1 VRGEGFALDAGLL
14 KEREAWRLLGRRLV
28 VTNGCFDLIHS
39 GHIALLEAARAAGDL
54 LIVAVN
60 GDQSVRALK
69 GAPRPLMPVA
79 ERAEM
84 LLALEAVDRVV
95 IFREPTPLLVVQ
107 KLQPDVLVKGA
118 DWGPGQIVG
127 ADLVTAAGGRVLR
140 VELVAGRST
149 SAIVERIRRS

>member
-1 VRGEGFALDAGLL
+1 VTGTGFALDPGLL
-14 KEREAWRLLGRRLV
+14 REREDWRRLGRRLV
-28 VTNGCFDLIHS
+28 VTNGCFDLLHA
-39 GHIALLEAARAAGDL
+39 GHIALLEAARAAGDV

-60 GDQSVRALK
+60 GDQSVRELK
-69 GAPRPLMPVA
+69 GAPRPLMPEA

-107 KLQPDVLVKGA
+107 ELKPDVLVKGA

-127 ADLVTAAGGRVLR
+127 SDLVTAAGGRVLR
-140 VELVAGRST
+140 VALVAGRST